1 MQQFIK
7 DCTIGV
13 KMKEKENYYK
23 EYAGLTIVEAL
34 QLQMNKFGY
43 LSKDSISNI
52 AKVLCVSE
60 SEVYGVATF
69 YSQFSFI
76 PKAKYNI
83 CVCTGTTC
91 FVLGAD
97 KILNEIINIT
107 GTEVNGISN
116 DGKWHISTARCLGCC
131 GMAPVITING
141 KVYGNLTVAD
151 IEGILETCK

>member
-7 DCTIGV
+7 DYTTEV
-13 KMKEKENYYK
+13 KMEEKENYYK

-52 AKVLCVSE
+52 AKALCVSE

-97 KILNEIINIT
+97 KIKKAWLDIDEKKIILNI
-107 GTEVNGISN
+107 
-116 DGKWHISTARCLGCC
+116 KL
-131 GMAPVITING
+131 
-141 KVYGNLTVAD
+141 
-151 IEGILETCK
+151 